1 MEAAETLGVKPHIL
15 KLGTTHP
22 LPRKLITDFVTKLD
36 KVLVVEELLPY
47 LEQRI
52 KAIAK
57 DADCSLEVLGKES
70 GHFGYVGEYNVAVVS
85 KALGA
90 VYGVKSPVDY
100 EAVQA
105 KAVELKKSLSNRLP
119 VFCAGCPT
127 IRARS
132 GFSAF

>member
-57 DADCSLEVLGKES
+57 DATPDASEAGYRAILASGGFTFFDDRPLYLGMMERI
-70 GHFGYVGEYNVAVVS
+70 
-85 KALGA
+85 L
-90 VYGVKSPVDY
+90 
-100 EAVQA
+100 
-105 KAVELKKSLSNRLP
+105 
-119 VFCAGCPT
+119 AGCPT